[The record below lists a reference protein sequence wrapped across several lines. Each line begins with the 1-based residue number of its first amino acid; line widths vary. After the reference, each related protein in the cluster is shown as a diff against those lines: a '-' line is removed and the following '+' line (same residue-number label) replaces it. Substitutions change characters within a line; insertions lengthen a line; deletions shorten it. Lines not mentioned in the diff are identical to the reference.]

1 MKLAVT
7 FLILEVG
14 FERYGQTA
22 EQARPD
28 RFAHRTQCGDFS
40 LSSPT

>member
-1 MKLAVT
+1 MKSAVT

-22 EQARPD
+22 EQVCPD
-28 RFAHRTQCGDFS
+28 CFAHRTQCGDFL
-40 LSSPT
+40 LSFPT